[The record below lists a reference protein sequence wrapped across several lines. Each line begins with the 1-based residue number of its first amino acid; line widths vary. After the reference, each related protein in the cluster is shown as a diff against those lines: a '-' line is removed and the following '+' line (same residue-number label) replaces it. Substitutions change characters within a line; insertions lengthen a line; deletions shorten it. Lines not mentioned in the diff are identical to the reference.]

1 MDDERVATL
10 QKEMLEDLGVTKF
23 CNIKVSPFVHEW
35 NGVSF
40 GLVTQAPE
48 DEDEEWNV
56 IAEPGDY
63 MAFYP
68 PWDGDY
74 DT

>member
-1 MDDERVATL
+1 L
-10 QKEMLEDLGVTKF
+10 SLGF
-23 CNIKVSPFVHEW
+23 AA
-35 NGVSF
+35 GVRQSWAIAKGVNF

-56 IAEPGDY
+56 IAEPGNY